1 MQTQTLGS
9 RARVV
14 IVSSMV
20 VAWACLAYAC
30 SSDDENPATT
40 RNKVDGGGDG
50 AIDPLNNPD
59 APLGAPICADYG
71 GYEKVKEISAAV
83 LAKVSADCR
92 ISSPIAKLGPEQAA
106 HLKECFEI
114 QIGSAFQC
122 PGITYV
128 SNTTKDSKGNKCRDM
143 TQAHQ
148 GMQLRKA
155 DFDAFRDDLAASL
168 TDSKLKTDDVKSI
181 AAFIEGTRNLV
192 TQNNTQPDK
201 NTYCACSDPNPGEY
215 MGKSCLPEA
224 GIDAGTDADTGT
236 DAADA
241 GDSG

>member
-1 MQTQTLGS
+1 MQTLGS

-20 VAWACLAYAC
+20 VGWAFLAYAC

-40 RNKVDGGGDG
+40 RNRIDAGEAGSV
-50 AIDPLNNPD
+50 DPLGNEGG
-59 APLGAPICADYG
+59 ALGAAICADYG
-71 GYEKVKEISAAV
+71 GYENVKTIAGAV
-83 LAKVSADCR
+83 LTKVSGDCR
-92 ISSPIAKLGPEQAA
+92 ISAPIAALNGDSAL

-114 QIGSAFQC
+114 QLGSAFQC
-122 PGITYV
+122 PGISYV
-128 SNTTKDSKGNKCRDM
+128 SNVTKDSKGNKCRDM
-143 TQAHQ
+143 TEAHK
-148 GMQLRKA
+148 GMNLRKA

-168 TDSKLKTDDVKSI
+168 TESKLKTDDVRSI

-192 TQNNTQPDK
+192 TQSNTQPDK
-201 NTYCACSDPNPGEY
+201 NTFCTCPNGQF
-215 MGKSCLPEA
+215 MGKSCVVEGGL
-224 GIDAGTDADTGT
+224 IDAGTDAS

>member
-1 MQTQTLGS
+1 MQTLGS

-20 VAWACLAYAC
+20 VGWAFLAYAC
-30 SSDDENPATT
+30 SSEDENPATS
-40 RNKVDGGGDG
+40 RVKVDGGDAGT
-50 AIDPLNNPD
+50 IDPQNNPD
-59 APLGAPICADYG
+59 ASLGAPICSAYG
-71 GYEKVKEISAAV
+71 GYESVKTIAGAV

-92 ISSPIAKLGPEQAA
+92 ISSPIAQLDAKSAQ

-122 PGITYV
+122 PGVTYV
-128 SNTTKDSKGNKCRDM
+128 SNTTKDSQGVACRDM
-143 TQAHQ
+143 TQAHK
-148 GMQLRKA
+148 GMNLRKA

-168 TDSKLKTDDVKSI
+168 GESKLTPADVKSI
-181 AAFIEGTRNLV
+181 AAFVEGTRNLV

-201 NTYCACSDPNPGEY
+201 NTFCACPNGEY
-215 MGKSCLPEA
+215 PAGSGKSCVVEA
-224 GIDAGTDADTGT
+224 GILDAGT

-241 GDSG
+241 ADAADGG